1 MAPSAHKLRMRSC
14 RIAQRCESRVI
25 DIASFRFDLWFMAKL
40 DLPPGGKSFLL
51 PNSAVNTVPIHSSL
65 LYAGRHDDL
74 LAGSVAVMNSENT
87 AKNVDLRPVT
97 KIIASYVGNHTLAP
111 DQLSA
116 LIISVQQTL
125 RDLGK
130 PAPLPAPRTPA
141 VPIKRSVQR
150 DQVVCLECGFRGK
163 TLRRHLGT
171 RHGLQIA
178 EYLRRW
184 DLASDHPLTAPA
196 YSEQRSTMAKEL
208 GLGRARSRPR
218 GRARRAKA

>member
-1 MAPSAHKLRMRSC
+1 
-14 RIAQRCESRVI
+14 
-25 DIASFRFDLWFMAKL
+25 
-40 DLPPGGKSFLL
+40 
-51 PNSAVNTVPIHSSL
+51 
-65 LYAGRHDDL
+65 
-74 LAGSVAVMNSENT
+74 MNGENT
-87 AKNVDLRPVT
+87 TKDVDLRPVA

-116 LIISVQQTL
+116 LIISVQQAL

-130 PAPLPAPRTPA
+130 PAQLPAPRTPA
-141 VPIKRSVQR
+141 VPVRRSVQR
-150 DQVVCLECGFRGK
+150 DHVICLECGFRGK

-184 DLASDHPLTAPA
+184 ELASDHPLTAPA

-208 GLGRARSRPR
+208 GLGRKRSRPR
-218 GRARRAKA
+218 SRTRRAKGASAPNPQRAG